1 MTHAAALAFCAL
13 LAGLTLFQV
22 ALIAGAPL
30 GRFAWGGQDRV
41 LPRGKRIGSAVSV
54 LLYVLFAF
62 IVLERADVIQ
72 VLSDS
77 WLPAIGTWVL
87 FGYFLLGVVMIALSR
102 SKPERWTM
110 APLSLV
116 LAVLTLV
123 VALS

>member
-87 FGYFLLGVVMIALSR
+87 FGYFLLGVVMNALSR
-102 SKPERWTM
+102 SKLERWTM

>member
-13 LAGLTLFQV
+13 MAGLTIFQV

-41 LPRGKRIGSAVSV
+41 LPRGKRIGSVVSV
-54 LLYVLFAF
+54 VLYGVFAFMVLERGHVIRVLPDSWIPVTGIWVLFA
-62 IVLERADVIQ
+62 
-72 VLSDS
+72 
-77 WLPAIGTWVL
+77 
-87 FGYFLLGVVMIALSR
+87 YFLLGVVMNALSR
-102 SKPERWTM
+102 SVPERWTM

>member
-13 LAGLTLFQV
+13 MAALAVFQV

-41 LPRGKRIGSAVSV
+41 LPRAKRIGSAVSV

-87 FGYFLLGVVMIALSR
+87 FGYFLLGVVMNALSR
-102 SKPERWTM
+102 SKLERWTM